1 MLPNSVTS
9 IFERVTGSY
18 IFTLRSYLLFSIFGP
33 LGVAITIPQGEITLA
48 QRGYWLV
55 VGLLSEL
62 ALGLFMLFV
71 SYAILPSVQRRV
83 KPLGRILLLIAIGG
97 SIRGVV
103 ISLAPALFG
112 LTDEV
117 NIFLRALNSSITV
130 TVAMAAIGFIAEGQ
144 ERYIKE
150 YQDLYRRFLLLKR
163 ERQIYITTKPAER
176 LSEVSSYID
185 KVTATLRGRL
195 ASLDESEISD
205 EDATAVAEEIKQVIE
220 KKIRPLSHRLWLDRS
235 NHVLRFRLSR
245 LVLEALL
252 AKQVPYFA
260 ISYFFFAVH
269 FIGIGIPAGLV
280 VATGTAVVTTLSIFA
295 ILFVE
300 DLLRDNHIV
309 IGKWLHP
316 VTLLLIGIIPSSLTM
331 EMLENLGAGRPNAYI
346 FWLLSLMNPMMT
358 ILITMI
364 NQIFSDRAKILELL
378 DKSVTDDLLEEHLHT
393 LAKMNQDSEIATYL
407 HGSLQSE
414 LTAIAMQLQQAATS
428 GDAIGVRKMVK
439 MAQIVI
445 NRDIAEDFSSHE
457 RSPLDKLNEFARAW
471 LGIADVK
478 LTLSDIES
486 YSPDFLSDVSQLV
499 EEAVSSAVRFGLAT
513 QVEVQGQRE
522 GNYFHLMI
530 RDNGRPVNG
539 VNGVGGVNGAS
550 GSPGLGSRIL
560 DELAPELWK
569 RKFMDHGTV
578 LDIHLP
584 AHNQVFRS

>member
-1 MLPNSVTS
+1 MLPNAVAS
-9 IFERVTGSY
+9 ILERVTGSY
-18 IFTLRSYLLFSIFGP
+18 IFTLRTYLLFSIFGP

-48 QRGYWLV
+48 QRGYWLLIGV
-55 VGLLSEL
+55 ISEL

-71 SYAILPSVQRRV
+71 SYAILPSVQRKP
-83 KPLGRILLLIAIGG
+83 KPLVKILFLVAAGG
-97 SIRGVV
+97 ALRGV
-103 ISLAPALFG
+103 IINLAPNIFG
-112 LTDEV
+112 LNDEV
-117 NIFLRALNSSITV
+117 NILLRALNSAITV
-130 TVAMAAIGFIAEGQ
+130 TIAMAAIGFIAEGQ
-144 ERYIKE
+144 ERYIQE

-176 LSEVSSYID
+176 LSEVSTYID

-205 EDATAVAEEIKQVIE
+205 EDASAVAEDIKQIIE

-235 NHVLRFRLSR
+235 NHLLRFRFIR
-245 LVLEALL
+245 LIADSLL
-252 AKQVPYFA
+252 AKQVPFIA
-260 ISYFFFAVH
+260 IALFFFAVH
-269 FIGIGIPAGLV
+269 FIGIVIPEGLI
-280 VATGTAVVTTLSIFA
+280 VATGTAVAATISIFA

-300 DLLRDNHIV
+300 DILRDRHIV
-309 IGKWLHP
+309 IGTWLHP
-316 VTLLLIGIIPSSLTM
+316 VILLLIGVIPSSITM
-331 EMLENLGAGRPNAYI
+331 QMLEILSEGRPNAYI
-346 FWLLSLMNPMMT
+346 FWLLSIMNLVLT
-358 ILITMI
+358 IIITMI

-407 HGSLQSE
+407 HGSLQAE

-445 NRDIAEDFSSHE
+445 NRDISEDFILHE
-457 RSPLDKLNEFARAW
+457 RSPLDKLNDFASAW
-471 LGIADVK
+471 RGIAEIK
-478 LTLSDIES
+478 LSLADTEN
-486 YSPDFLSDVSQLV
+486 YSLDFLSDVSQLV

-513 QVEVQGQRE
+513 AVEIKGQRE

-530 RDNGRPVNG
+530 SDNGRPVNG
-539 VNGVGGVNGAS
+539 VNGASGAS
-550 GSPGLGSRIL
+550 GAPGLGSRIL
-560 DELAPELWK
+560 DELAPQLWK

-584 AHNQVFRS
+584 AHNQALRP